1 MVSLNIIIFCQ
12 KNIVSLSASV
22 LQGYE
27 QLKYSSAWIWTSIS
41 ATFQWPA
48 CLCFIT
54 VTPGTL
60 MTKGF
65 KCHCLP
71 AYPNFC
77 MFSPVQLSRSCRSYI
92 QLPRFHVIPFFVKKS
107 QVYDFLYQLLRRK
120 GIQAWDIFVV
130 NQSFILIISD
140 TVMQMCFWTLQT
152 FFLIASYLFFVCIVR
167 SEILGS
173 TRGHF
178 SILQLFL

>member
-107 QVYDFLYQLLRRK
+107 L
-120 GIQAWDIFVV
+120 W
-130 NQSFILIISD
+130 
-140 TVMQMCFWTLQT
+140 
-152 FFLIASYLFFVCIVR
+152 
-167 SEILGS
+167 
-173 TRGHF
+173 F
-178 SILQLFL
+178 SLPALEKKRHTSMGYFCCESKFHSHH